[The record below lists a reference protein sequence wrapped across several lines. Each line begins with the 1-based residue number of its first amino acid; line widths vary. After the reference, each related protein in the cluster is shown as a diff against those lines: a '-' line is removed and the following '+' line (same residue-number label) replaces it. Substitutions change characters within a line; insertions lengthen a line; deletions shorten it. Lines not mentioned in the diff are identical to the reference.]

1 MTIGSFLE
9 KKKIRAYIQKY
20 NMLEKGDSL
29 VIGLSG
35 GPDSVCLFFVLL
47 ALREEYDLKIT
58 AVHVNHMIRGE
69 AADADQAFVRE
80 LCKKHDIDLV
90 AEKIDI
96 PSLALENGR
105 SLEEEARLA
114 RYSLFEKVR
123 QDMLL
128 SGVRSSKI
136 AIAHNADDNAETV
149 LFHMARG
156 CGLEGICGISPVREN
171 IIRPLLAVSKAD
183 IVDFL
188 DGEGISYCIDATN
201 SDVDYDRNRIR
212 HNIMPQMC
220 QVNSRALDH
229 ICQMTEKLQEVSAY
243 IGKEADALLAAAKK
257 DNGLL
262 RSRLLEAHP
271 LVQATALKHYLSS
284 YMPEKKDVSQ
294 IHIDQACALL
304 SADGEKRL
312 DLPHGRTLVL
322 SYDLLYVEENSA
334 EAGRQDIFGQA
345 QEQFEFRDFPMTE
358 GLTYPQNTYTKWFD
372 YDKISSDVV
381 IRTRQPGDYL
391 VINSQGDKKSI
402 KDYFVNEKIPRS
414 MRDSQLLVCDGS
426 HVMWVVGHRISSYYK
441 ISEATSRVLEITC
454 EKG

>member
-9 KKKIRAYIQKY
+9 KKKIRDYIKKY

-29 VIGLSG
+29 VLGLSG

-47 ALREEYDLKIT
+47 ALRDEYNLKIT
-58 AVHVNHMIRGE
+58 AVHVNHMIRGG
-69 AADADQAFVRE
+69 AADADEAFVRN
-80 LCKKHDIDLV
+80 LCKEHDIDLV

-96 PSLALENGR
+96 PFLALKSGR
-105 SLEEEARLA
+105 PIEEEARIA
-114 RYSLFEKVR
+114 RYSLFEQVR
-123 QDMLL
+123 QELL
-128 SGVRSSKI
+128 ISEADRCKI
-136 AIAHNADDNAETV
+136 AVAHNADDNAETV
-149 LFHMARG
+149 FFHMARG
-156 CGLEGICGISPVREN
+156 CGLEGICGISPLRGH

-183 IVDFL
+183 IVDML
-188 DGEGISYCIDATN
+188 DSEGISYCIDASN

-220 QVNSRALDH
+220 QVNSRALEH

-243 IGKEADALLAAAKK
+243 IGHEAEVLLEDAKR

-262 RSRLLEAHP
+262 KGKLLEAHP
-271 LVQATALKHYLSS
+271 LVRATALKRYLSH

-294 IHIDQACALL
+294 SHIDQACALL
-304 SADGEKRL
+304 TLEGEKRL
-312 DLPHGRTLVL
+312 DLPHKKTLVL
-322 SYDLLYVEENSA
+322 SYDLLYVEDQSK
-334 EAGRQDIFGQA
+334 EAQIINTDNPNDESFK
-345 QEQFEFRDFPMTE
+345 FRDFPMTE

-372 YDKISSDVV
+372 YDKISCDVV

-391 VINSQGDKKSI
+391 VINFQGDKKSI
-402 KDYFVNEKIPRS
+402 QDYFVNEKIPRS

-426 HVMWVVGHRISSYYK
+426 HVMWVVGHRISAYYK
-441 ISEATSRVLEITC
+441 IGEATSRVLEITC